1 MVGVIMTNIQIEPNK
16 RNSYVGY
23 VLTDG
28 NKPIEINMTP
38 ISYDELSDKFYDRMF
53 KDEFKDQ

>member
-1 MVGVIMTNIQIEPNK
+1 MTNIQIEPNK

-28 NKPIEINMTP
+28 NKRFDYRGQRQCCSTVYP
-38 ISYDELSDKFYDRMF
+38 S
-53 KDEFKDQ
+53 